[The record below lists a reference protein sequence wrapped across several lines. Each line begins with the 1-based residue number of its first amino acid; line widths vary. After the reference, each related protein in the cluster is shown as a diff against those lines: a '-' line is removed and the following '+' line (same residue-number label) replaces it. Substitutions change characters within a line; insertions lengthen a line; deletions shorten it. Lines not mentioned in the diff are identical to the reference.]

1 MDLVIR
7 TLEAHDIAP
16 IAAAFHALGW
26 HKPASQYER
35 YLAEQ
40 SLGKREVWLA
50 LVQQQFAGYLTI
62 CWQPDYPPFKHANIP
77 EIQDFNVLPIFRRQG
92 IGTRLMD
99 EAEGIIAQRSP
110 VAGIGV
116 GLYADYGPA
125 QRLYVMRGYVPDGN
139 GIFYGERLVS
149 PGGQVIVDDDLLLFL
164 TKDLT
169 K

>member
-7 TLEAHDIAP
+7 LLEAHDIEP
-16 IAAAFHALGW
+16 IAAAFQALGW
-26 HKPASQYER
+26 NKPTSLYER

-40 SLGKREVWLA
+40 LHGKREVWLA
-50 LVQQQFAGYLTI
+50 FVQHQFAGYLTI
-62 CWQPDYPPFKHANIP
+62 CWQPKHPPFKQANIP

-99 EAEGIIAQRSP
+99 KVEGIIVQRSP
-110 VAGIGV
+110 VVGIGV

-125 QRLYVMRGYVPDGN
+125 QRLYVLRGYVPDGN